1 MRIVACL
8 IGTIIGFGGFAV
20 SAQDNGLSG
29 TVWRL
34 TEMNGDK
41 VSNSRAFIEVDKG
54 ASKLSGNAECNRIFA
69 GLTIARRTITVS
81 GIGSTRMVCPDQMSA
96 EAEFISALRSVTRYR
111 LDGDSLSMFAGR
123 KVVLRFGTISTD
135 DSTSDDI
142 SALADK
148 KWVLD
153 SVKGEA
159 VGPLG
164 TQAFMIFDPAK
175 SSLGGNT
182 SCNVFGGNYTI
193 DKGKF
198 EFSQGISTMR
208 ACIEDERMS
217 IERSFLDGLRTA
229 DQIEI
234 IENKLTLFRDREA
247 LLTFVGTEK

>member
-1 MRIVACL
+1 MRRAAIL
-8 IGTIIGFGGFAV
+8 IGTIIGFGVVAV
-20 SAQDNGLSG
+20 SAQANELSG

-34 TEMNGDK
+34 TEMNGNK

-54 ASKLSGNAECNRIFA
+54 ASKLSGNAGCNRIFA
-69 GLTIARRTITVS
+69 GLTIAGRTITVS
-81 GIGSTRMVCPDQMSA
+81 GIGSTRMICPDEMSA

-135 DSTSDDI
+135 DSTPFDI

-148 KWVLD
+148 KWVLE

-159 VGPLG
+159 VGSLG
-164 TQAFMIFDPAK
+164 TQAFIIFDPVK

-193 DKGKF
+193 DKGRF

-217 IERSFLDGLRTA
+217 IERLFLDGLRTA
-229 DQIEI
+229 NHIEI
-234 IENKLTLFRDREA
+234 LENKLTLSRDREV
-247 LLTFVGTEK
+247 LLDFVGTEK